1 MQFQLRM
8 YVVLYKDVH
17 FDVLCVFSCFCSKDM
32 QNPLKMHVFQLKRT
46 SLSTQRHEKPTE
58 NACRSIERRAKPAEN
73 QLKMHVDVPN
83 QLERRVVL

>member
-1 MQFQLRM
+1 MRFQLFLLEGPAKPAENACLSAENAR
-8 YVVLYKDVH
+8 
-17 FDVLCVFSCFCSKDM
+17 
-32 QNPLKMHVFQLKRT
+32 
-46 SLSTQRHEKPTE
+46 LSTQRHEKPTE